1 MRVCCRKVVATLSTR
16 AGAPHCPLSKRE
28 LEVLADVAVGRSN
41 RMIAERLGIT
51 ERTVK
56 NHLNNIFHALQTRDR
71 TAAVVY
77 ALRSGWLELRSL
89 EVVNRGDVQREVRG
103 VA

>member
-1 MRVCCRKVVATLSTR
+1 M
-16 AGAPHCPLSKRE
+16 
-28 LEVLADVAVGRSN
+28 LADVAVGRSN

-56 NHLNNIFHALQTRDR
+56 NHLNKIFRDLQTTDR
-71 TAAVVY
+71 TAAVVF
-77 ALRSGWLELRSL
+77 ALRNGWLELRSL
-89 EVVNRGDVQREVRG
+89 EVVNRGDVRREVRG